1 MNILMALSQL
11 EVTGAEVYAT
21 TLSDELISRDNNVYI
36 VSDTLTKESKAEYF
50 KIQFNKRSFSERFS
64 QVKNLLKI
72 IKEKDIHVIHAH
84 SRASSWSAS
93 IAAKIAGIPLVTT
106 IHGRQPVHLSRKII
120 KSFGDYSIAVCEN
133 IKNQV
138 INDLGVNSKNI
149 SVLRNPIDETKYPF
163 IGKTHSSDRKIIS
176 IIGRLSG
183 PKGEVTLKLLEML
196 YKRKDFKIQVIGGK
210 VIPQEFKKYEKE
222 VDFLGYIDNVSEKIA
237 ESDIVIGAGRVAVEG
252 ILSGKPTIAIGEAT
266 SIGLITKDTLKKAL
280 DSNFGD
286 IGKEPKAEF
295 YWQNILKDVDNA
307 FSLSNENLLCLRNM
321 ISEEF
326 SLNEI
331 VKKIELIYEK
341 QIIKKRKYEIP
352 VIMYHRVIKDESE
365 KGVHGTYVT
374 LENFEKHMEYLKYN
388 GYETITFKDLLDN
401 NFKKRFDKDKK
412 WVMLTFDDGY
422 VDNYENAFP
431 ILKKYGFKG
440 VIYLVSDLNYNK
452 WDVDNE
458 ENPERNFKLMD
469 TKQILEM
476 KEYGIEFGG
485 HTLTHPRLSKIDLE
499 LAKNEMLKSKITI
512 ENKIGCPLYSFA
524 YPYGDLNESLK
535 SFAKEIGYPFAVA
548 TDSGPGIFSE
558 DLYQIRRIAIFPTN
572 NMFNFKRKVS
582 GKYII
587 NKLGKSF

>member
-222 VDFLGYIDNVSEKIA
+222 VDFLGYIDNVS
-237 ESDIVIGAGRVAVEG
+237 
-252 ILSGKPTIAIGEAT
+252 
-266 SIGLITKDTLKKAL
+266 
-280 DSNFGD
+280 
-286 IGKEPKAEF
+286 
-295 YWQNILKDVDNA
+295 
-307 FSLSNENLLCLRNM
+307 
-321 ISEEF
+321 
-326 SLNEI
+326 
-331 VKKIELIYEK
+331 
-341 QIIKKRKYEIP
+341 
-352 VIMYHRVIKDESE
+352 
-365 KGVHGTYVT
+365 
-374 LENFEKHMEYLKYN
+374 
-388 GYETITFKDLLDN
+388 
-401 NFKKRFDKDKK
+401 
-412 WVMLTFDDGY
+412 
-422 VDNYENAFP
+422 
-431 ILKKYGFKG
+431 
-440 VIYLVSDLNYNK
+440 
-452 WDVDNE
+452 
-458 ENPERNFKLMD
+458 
-469 TKQILEM
+469 
-476 KEYGIEFGG
+476 
-485 HTLTHPRLSKIDLE
+485 
-499 LAKNEMLKSKITI
+499 
-512 ENKIGCPLYSFA
+512 
-524 YPYGDLNESLK
+524 
-535 SFAKEIGYPFAVA
+535 
-548 TDSGPGIFSE
+548 
-558 DLYQIRRIAIFPTN
+558 
-572 NMFNFKRKVS
+572 
-582 GKYII
+582 
-587 NKLGKSF
+587 